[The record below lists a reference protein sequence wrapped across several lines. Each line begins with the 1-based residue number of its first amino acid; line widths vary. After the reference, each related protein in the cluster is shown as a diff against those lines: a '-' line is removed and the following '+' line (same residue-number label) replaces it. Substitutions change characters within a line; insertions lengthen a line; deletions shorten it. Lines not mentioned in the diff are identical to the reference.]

1 MKVLVTILGGA
12 STGKSTLGRAL
23 LGANPVESRYG
34 AMIRVGCTVN
44 VPFVH
49 GAKGWSIVGNI
60 GSGTDVISSTAARQD
75 LTNYLL
81 DSSEEN
87 AKYII
92 VNSVRSSGLVDVDWP
107 RVNPRKFACLY
118 VYLDLS
124 EEECLCRLAARR
136 TGNGKTGPLT
146 ETNIRNAKAFLRRA
160 RNVYTYLRKNATK
173 DGTLWDTAKFGKPGA
188 IALLYDPDNVDFSVT
203 LVQQEARRLE
213 RLK

>member
-23 LGANPVESRYG
+23 LGVNPVESRYG

-49 GAKGWSIVGNI
+49 GTKGWSIVGNI

-92 VNSVRSSGLVDVDWP
+92 VNSVRSSGPVDVDWL
-107 RVNPRKFACLY
+107 RSNPRKFACLY

-124 EEECLCRLAARR
+124 EEECLRRLAARR
-136 TGNGKTGPLT
+136 MGNGKIGPLT

-160 RNVYTYLRKNATK
+160 RSVYQYLSATYSSF
-173 DGTLWDTAKFGKPGA
+173 DSAKHPVK
-188 IALLYDPDNVDFSVT
+188 IALVHDKDSVCQAAAVVRIAAQK
-203 LVQQEARRLE
+203 LAS
-213 RLK
+213 LK